1 MAKFKFWVKLQ
12 IRFFDRTIRKVRNW
26 NQKWVLIGGT
36 PCTHLSKQ
44 GERYQLQYTS
54 VNPLETDTDIFID
67 ARFSKKCMTYGRIL
81 EKYWF

>member
-1 MAKFKFWVKLQ
+1 METWNDFILHSKHAKTSS
-12 IRFFDRTIRKVRNW
+12 I
-26 NQKWVLIGGT
+26 
-36 PCTHLSKQ
+36 THLSKQ